1 MQILHFSFEA
11 VESMQTYNPR
21 FSVLFVFEGG
31 KKVTILL
38 FKLNI
43 V

>member
-31 KKVTILL
+31 GGGGGGSNYI
-38 FKLNI
+38 I